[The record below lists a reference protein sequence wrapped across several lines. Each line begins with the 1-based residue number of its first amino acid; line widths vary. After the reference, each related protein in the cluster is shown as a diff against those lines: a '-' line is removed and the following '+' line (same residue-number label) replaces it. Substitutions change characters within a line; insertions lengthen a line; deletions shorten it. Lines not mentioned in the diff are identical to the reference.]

1 MQRYISRRLI
11 QMIIALFL
19 MSVIVFLLGRLSGD
33 PVSMLLSQYST
44 EEDRVRI
51 TEQLGLTKPILEQYG
66 IFIFNA
72 LKGDLGKSVA
82 GDNRPALTLILE
94 RFPASL
100 ELALVALII
109 SILIGIP
116 LGVLSAVKR
125 GSFLDASA
133 RLVAL
138 LGQSLPAFW
147 LGIVLMYFFSVK
159 LRLLPTSGYG
169 GIQHFILPAATMGL
183 FTVAAVTRLTR
194 SSMLEVLDSEYIKLA
209 RIKGVSEVIVIW
221 KHALRNSLMP
231 VITFM
236 GTFFATMITG
246 AVVIETV
253 FSWPGIGRLAYE
265 SILNRD
271 FPVMQG
277 VILFMTTLYIL
288 ANLIVDVL
296 YAWVDPRIRYTNE

>member
-1 MQRYISRRLI
+1 
-11 QMIIALFL
+11 MIIALFL

-51 TEQLGLTKPILEQYG
+51 TEQLGLNKPVLEQYG

-100 ELALVALII
+100 KLALVALFI

-125 GSFLDASA
+125 GSFLDALA
-133 RLVAL
+133 RLLAL

-169 GIQHFILPAATMGL
+169 GIRHFILPAATMGL

-209 RIKGVSEVIVIW
+209 RIKGVSEAIVIW
-221 KHALRNSLMP
+221 KHALRNSLLP

-296 YAWVDPRIRYTNE
+296 YAWVDPRIRFTNE

>member
-1 MQRYISRRLI
+1 MQRYIARRFI

-19 MSVIVFLLGRLSGD
+19 MSVIVFLLGRLTGD

-51 TEQLGLTKPILEQYG
+51 TEQLGLNKPILKQYG

-72 LKGDLGKSVA
+72 MQGDLGKSVA
-82 GDNRPALTLILE
+82 GDNRPALALILE
-94 RFPASL
+94 RFPTSL
-100 ELALVALII
+100 KLALVALII
-109 SILIGIP
+109 SILTGIP

-125 GSFLDASA
+125 GSFWDGFA
-133 RLVAL
+133 RLLAL

-147 LGIVLMYFFSVK
+147 LGIVLMYFISVK

-169 GIQHFILPAATMGL
+169 GIKHFILPAATMGL

-209 RIKGVSEVIVIW
+209 RIKGVSEAIVIW
-221 KHALRNSLMP
+221 KHALRNSLLP

-271 FPVMQG
+271 FPVMQA
-277 VILFMTTLYIL
+277 VILFMTTLYIM
-288 ANLIVDVL
+288 ANLIVDIL

>member
-1 MQRYISRRLI
+1 MQRYISRRLF

-19 MSVIVFLLGRLSGD
+19 MSVIVFLLGRLTGD
-33 PVSMLLSQYST
+33 PVSILLSQYST
-44 EEDRVRI
+44 EEDRIRI
-51 TEQLGLTKPILEQYG
+51 TEQLGLNKPVLEQYG

-82 GDNRPALTLILE
+82 GDNRPALALIFE

-100 ELALVALII
+100 KLALAALII
-109 SILIGIP
+109 SVLVGIP

-125 GSFLDASA
+125 GSFLDALA
-133 RLVAL
+133 RLLAL

-169 GIQHFILPAATMGL
+169 GIRHFILPAATMGL

-209 RIKGVSEVIVIW
+209 RIKGVSEAIVIW

-271 FPVMQG
+271 FPVMQA
-277 VILFMTTLYIL
+277 VILFMTTLYIM
-288 ANLIVDVL
+288 ANLIVDIL
-296 YAWVDPRIRYTNE
+296 YAWIDPRIRYTN

>member
-1 MQRYISRRLI
+1 MQRYISRRLF

-19 MSVIVFLLGRLSGD
+19 MSVIVFLLGRLTGD
-33 PVSMLLSQYST
+33 PVSILLSQYST
-44 EEDRVRI
+44 EEDRIRI
-51 TEQLGLTKPILEQYG
+51 TEQLGLNKPVLEQYG

-82 GDNRPALTLILE
+82 GDNRPALALILE

-100 ELALVALII
+100 KLALAALII
-109 SILIGIP
+109 SVLVGIP

-125 GSFLDASA
+125 GSFLDALA
-133 RLVAL
+133 RLLAL

-169 GIQHFILPAATMGL
+169 GIRHFILPAATMGL

-209 RIKGVSEVIVIW
+209 RIKGVSEAIVIW

-271 FPVMQG
+271 FPVMQA
-277 VILFMTTLYIL
+277 VILFMTTLYIM
-288 ANLIVDVL
+288 ANLIVDIL
-296 YAWVDPRIRYTNE
+296 YAWIDPRIRYTN

>member
-11 QMIIALFL
+11 QMLIALFL
-19 MSVIVFLLGRLSGD
+19 MSVIVFLLGRLTGD

-66 IFIFNA
+66 IFVFNA

-82 GDNRPALTLILE
+82 GDNRPALALILE

-100 ELALVALII
+100 KLALVALII

-133 RLVAL
+133 RLLAL

-209 RIKGVSEVIVIW
+209 RIKGVSEAIVIW

-265 SILNRD
+265 SISNRD
-271 FPVMQG
+271 FPVMQA

-288 ANLIVDVL
+288 ANLIVDIL
-296 YAWVDPRIRYTNE
+296 YAWVDPRIRYTKE

>member
-1 MQRYISRRLI
+1 
-11 QMIIALFL
+11 MIIALFL

-51 TEQLGLTKPILEQYG
+51 TEQLGLNKPVLEQYG

-100 ELALVALII
+100 KLALVALII

-209 RIKGVSEVIVIW
+209 RIKGVSEAIVIW

-271 FPVMQG
+271 FPVMQA
-277 VILFMTTLYIL
+277 VILFMTSLYIL

>member
-51 TEQLGLTKPILEQYG
+51 TEQLGLNKPVVEQYG

-82 GDNRPALTLILE
+82 GDNRPALALILE

-100 ELALVALII
+100 KLALVALFI

-125 GSFLDASA
+125 GSFLDALA
-133 RLVAL
+133 RLLAL

-209 RIKGVSEVIVIW
+209 RIKGVSETIVIW

>member
-11 QMIIALFL
+11 QMVIALFL
-19 MSVIVFLLGRLSGD
+19 MSVIVFLLGRLTGD

-51 TEQLGLTKPILEQYG
+51 TEELGLTKPILEQYG

-100 ELALVALII
+100 KLALVALII
-109 SILIGIP
+109 SILVGIP

-133 RLVAL
+133 RLLAL

-169 GIQHFILPAATMGL
+169 GIRYFILPAATMGL

-209 RIKGVSEVIVIW
+209 RIKGVSEAIVIW
-221 KHALRNSLMP
+221 KHALRNSLLP

-271 FPVMQG
+271 FPVMQA

-288 ANLIVDVL
+288 ANLIVDIL
-296 YAWVDPRIRYTNE
+296 YAWVDPRIRYTKE

>member
-51 TEQLGLTKPILEQYG
+51 AEQLGLNKPFVEQYG

-82 GDNRPALTLILE
+82 GDNRPALALILE

-100 ELALVALII
+100 KLALVALII

-209 RIKGVSEVIVIW
+209 RIKGVSEAIVIW

-271 FPVMQG
+271 FPVMQA

-288 ANLIVDVL
+288 ANLVVDVL
-296 YAWVDPRIRYTNE
+296 YAWVDPRIRYTSE

>member
-1 MQRYISRRLI
+1 
-11 QMIIALFL
+11 MIIALFL

-51 TEQLGLTKPILEQYG
+51 TEQLGLTKPVLEQYG

-82 GDNRPALTLILE
+82 GDNRPALALILE

-100 ELALVALII
+100 KLALVALII
-109 SILIGIP
+109 SVLIGIP

-169 GIQHFILPAATMGL
+169 GIRHFILPAATMGL

-209 RIKGVSEVIVIW
+209 RIKGVSEAIVIW

-231 VITFM
+231 VITYM

-246 AVVIETV
+246 AVVVETV

-271 FPVMQG
+271 FPVMQA
-277 VILFMTTLYIL
+277 VILFMTSLYIL

>member
-1 MQRYISRRLI
+1 MQRYISRRLV

-19 MSVIVFLLGRLSGD
+19 MSMIVFLLGRLTGD

-66 IFIFNA
+66 IFVINA
-72 LKGDLGKSVA
+72 LQGDLGKSVA
-82 GDNRPALTLILE
+82 GDNRPALALILE

-100 ELALVALII
+100 KLAMASLVI
-109 SILIGIP
+109 SVLIGIP
-116 LGVLSAVKR
+116 LGVLSAVRR
-125 GSFLDASA
+125 GSVWDGLA
-133 RLVAL
+133 RVLAL

-169 GIQHFILPAATMGL
+169 GIRHFILPAATMGL

-209 RIKGVSEVIVIW
+209 RIKGVSETIVIW
-221 KHALRNSLMP
+221 KHALKNSLMP
-231 VITFM
+231 VITYM

-288 ANLIVDVL
+288 ANLIVDIL

>member
-1 MQRYISRRLI
+1 
-11 QMIIALFL
+11 MIIALFL
-19 MSVIVFLLGRLSGD
+19 MSVIVFLLGRLTGD

-51 TEQLGLTKPILEQYG
+51 TEELGLNKPILEQYG

-100 ELALVALII
+100 KLALVALII

-125 GSFLDASA
+125 GSFLDALA
-133 RLVAL
+133 RLLAL

-169 GIQHFILPAATMGL
+169 GIRHFILPAATMGL

-209 RIKGVSEVIVIW
+209 RIKGVSEAIVIW

-288 ANLIVDVL
+288 ANLIVDIL
-296 YAWVDPRIRYTNE
+296 YAWVDPRIRYTKE

>member
-1 MQRYISRRLI
+1 M
-11 QMIIALFL
+11 MIALFL

-51 TEQLGLTKPILEQYG
+51 TEQLGLNKPVLEQYG

-100 ELALVALII
+100 KLALVALII

-125 GSFLDASA
+125 GSFLDALA
-133 RLVAL
+133 RLLAL

-169 GIQHFILPAATMGL
+169 GIRHFILPAATMGL

-288 ANLIVDVL
+288 ANLIVDIL
-296 YAWVDPRIRYTNE
+296 YAWIDPRIRYTNE

>member
-1 MQRYISRRLI
+1 
-11 QMIIALFL
+11 MIIALFL

-51 TEQLGLTKPILEQYG
+51 TEQLGLNKPILEQYG

-72 LKGDLGKSVA
+72 LQGDLGKSVA

-209 RIKGVSEVIVIW
+209 RIKGVSEAIVIW

-288 ANLIVDVL
+288 ANLIVDIL
-296 YAWVDPRIRYTNE
+296 YAWVDPRIRYTSE

>member
-1 MQRYISRRLI
+1 MQRYILRRFSQL
-11 QMIIALFL
+11 IIALFL
-19 MSVIVFLLGRLSGD
+19 MSVIVFLLGRLTGD
-33 PVSMLLSQYST
+33 PVSILLSQYST
-44 EEDRVRI
+44 QEDRVRI
-51 TEQLGLTKPILEQYG
+51 TEQLGLNKPVLEQYG
-66 IFIFNA
+66 IFILNA
-72 LKGDLGKSVA
+72 LKGDLGRSVA
-82 GDNRPALTLILE
+82 GDNRPALALILE

-100 ELALVALII
+100 ELALVALVI

-125 GSFLDASA
+125 GSFLDAFA
-133 RLVAL
+133 RLLAL

-169 GIQHFILPAATMGL
+169 GIRHFILPAATMGL

-194 SSMLEVLDSEYIKLA
+194 SSMLEVLGSEYIKLA
-209 RIKGVSEVIVIW
+209 RIKGVSEAIVIW
-221 KHALRNSLMP
+221 KHALRNSLIP

-236 GTFFATMITG
+236 GTFLATMITG

-265 SILNRD
+265 SILSRD
-271 FPVMQG
+271 FPVMQA

-288 ANLIVDVL
+288 ANLMVDIL
-296 YAWVDPRIRYTNE
+296 YAWVDPRIRYMKE

>member
-1 MQRYISRRLI
+1 
-11 QMIIALFL
+11 MIVALFL
-19 MSVIVFLLGRLSGD
+19 MSVIVFLLGRLTGD
-33 PVSMLLSQYST
+33 PVSILLSQYST

-51 TEQLGLTKPILEQYG
+51 TEQLGLNKPILKQYG

-72 LKGDLGKSVA
+72 MQGDLGKSVA
-82 GDNRPALTLILE
+82 GDNRPALALILE

-100 ELALVALII
+100 KLALVALVI

-125 GSFLDASA
+125 GSFWDGFA
-133 RLVAL
+133 RLLAL

-147 LGIVLMYFFSVK
+147 LGIVLMYFISVK

-169 GIQHFILPAATMGL
+169 GIRHFILPAATMGL

-209 RIKGVSEVIVIW
+209 RIKGVSEAIVIW
-221 KHALRNSLMP
+221 KHALRNSLLP

-271 FPVMQG
+271 FPVMQA

-288 ANLIVDVL
+288 ANLIVDIL

>member
-1 MQRYISRRLI
+1 
-11 QMIIALFL
+11 MIIALFL
-19 MSVIVFLLGRLSGD
+19 MSMIVFLLGRLTGD

-66 IFIFNA
+66 IFVINA
-72 LKGDLGKSVA
+72 LQGDLGKSVA
-82 GDNRPALTLILE
+82 GDNRPALALILE

-100 ELALVALII
+100 KLAMASLVI
-109 SILIGIP
+109 SVLIGIP
-116 LGVLSAVKR
+116 LGVLSAVRR
-125 GSFLDASA
+125 GSVWDGLA
-133 RLVAL
+133 RVLAL

-169 GIQHFILPAATMGL
+169 GIRHFILPAATMGL

-209 RIKGVSEVIVIW
+209 RIKGVSETIVIW
-221 KHALRNSLMP
+221 KHALKNSLMP
-231 VITFM
+231 VITYM

-288 ANLIVDVL
+288 ANLIVDIL

>member
-1 MQRYISRRLI
+1 M
-11 QMIIALFL
+11 MIALFL
-19 MSVIVFLLGRLSGD
+19 MSVIVFLLGRLTGD

-51 TEQLGLTKPILEQYG
+51 TERLGLNKPILEQYG

-72 LKGDLGKSVA
+72 LQGDLGKSVA
-82 GDNRPALTLILE
+82 GDNRPAVALILE

-100 ELALVALII
+100 KLALVALII

-125 GSFLDASA
+125 GSFLDALA
-133 RLVAL
+133 RLLAL

-147 LGIVLMYFFSVK
+147 LGIVLMYFISVK

-169 GIQHFILPAATMGL
+169 GIRHFILPAATMGL

-209 RIKGVSEVIVIW
+209 RIKGVSEAIVIW
-221 KHALRNSLMP
+221 KHALRNSLLP

-253 FSWPGIGRLAYE
+253 FSWPGIGRLAFE

-271 FPVMQG
+271 FPVMQA

-288 ANLIVDVL
+288 ANLIVDIL

>member
-1 MQRYISRRLI
+1 MQRYITRRLV

-209 RIKGVSEVIVIW
+209 RIKGVSEAIVIW
-221 KHALRNSLMP
+221 KHALKNSLMP
-231 VITFM
+231 VITYM

-288 ANLIVDVL
+288 ANLIVDIL

>member
-1 MQRYISRRLI
+1 M
-11 QMIIALFL
+11 IALFL
-19 MSVIVFLLGRLSGD
+19 MSVIVFLLGRLTGD

-51 TEQLGLTKPILEQYG
+51 TEQLGLNKPVIEQYG
-66 IFIFNA
+66 IFVFNA

-82 GDNRPALTLILE
+82 GDNRPALALILE

-100 ELALVALII
+100 KLALVALII

-133 RLVAL
+133 RLLAL

-209 RIKGVSEVIVIW
+209 RIKGVSEAIVIW

-265 SILNRD
+265 SISNRD
-271 FPVMQG
+271 FPVMQA

-288 ANLIVDVL
+288 ANLIVDIL
-296 YAWVDPRIRYTNE
+296 YAWVDPRIRYTKE

>member
-1 MQRYISRRLI
+1 
-11 QMIIALFL
+11 
-19 MSVIVFLLGRLSGD
+19 
-33 PVSMLLSQYST
+33 
-44 EEDRVRI
+44 
-51 TEQLGLTKPILEQYG
+51 
-66 IFIFNA
+66 
-72 LKGDLGKSVA
+72 VA
-82 GDNRPALTLILE
+82 GDNRPALALILE

-100 ELALVALII
+100 KLALVALFI

-125 GSFLDASA
+125 GSFLDALA
-133 RLVAL
+133 RLLAL

-169 GIQHFILPAATMGL
+169 GIRHFILPAATMGL

-209 RIKGVSEVIVIW
+209 RIKGVSETIVIW

-296 YAWVDPRIRYTNE
+296 YAWVDPRIRYTSE

>member
-51 TEQLGLTKPILEQYG
+51 TEQLGLNKPVVEQYG

-209 RIKGVSEVIVIW
+209 RIKGVSETIVIW

>member
-19 MSVIVFLLGRLSGD
+19 MSVIVFLLGRLTGD

-51 TEQLGLTKPILEQYG
+51 TEQLGLNKPVIEQYG
-66 IFIFNA
+66 IFVFNA

-82 GDNRPALTLILE
+82 GDNRPALALILE

-100 ELALVALII
+100 KLALVALII
-109 SILIGIP
+109 SIFIGIP
-116 LGVLSAVKR
+116 LGVLSAVRR

-133 RLVAL
+133 RLLAL

-169 GIQHFILPAATMGL
+169 GIRHFILPAATMGL

-209 RIKGVSEVIVIW
+209 RIKGVSEAIVIW

-271 FPVMQG
+271 FPVMQA
-277 VILFMTTLYIL
+277 VILFMTSLYIM

>member
-19 MSVIVFLLGRLSGD
+19 MSVIVFLLGRLTGD

-51 TEQLGLTKPILEQYG
+51 TEQLGLNKPVIEQYG

-82 GDNRPALTLILE
+82 GDNRPALALILE

-100 ELALVALII
+100 KLALAALII
-109 SILIGIP
+109 STLIGIP

-125 GSFLDASA
+125 GSFLDALA
-133 RLVAL
+133 RLIAL

-169 GIQHFILPAATMGL
+169 GVRYFILPAATMGL
-183 FTVAAVTRLTR
+183 FTVAAVTRLSR

-209 RIKGVSEVIVIW
+209 RIKGVSEAVVIW
-221 KHALRNSLMP
+221 KHALRNSLIP

-236 GTFFATMITG
+236 GSFFATMITG

-271 FPVMQG
+271 FPVMQA

-288 ANLIVDVL
+288 ANLIVDIL
-296 YAWVDPRIRYTNE
+296 YAWVDPRIRYTN

>member
-11 QMIIALFL
+11 QLMIALFL
-19 MSVIVFLLGRLSGD
+19 MSVIVFLLGRLTGD

-51 TEQLGLTKPILEQYG
+51 TEQLGLNKPVIEQYG
-66 IFIFNA
+66 IFVFNA

-82 GDNRPALTLILE
+82 GDNRPALALILE

-100 ELALVALII
+100 KLALVALII

-133 RLVAL
+133 RLLAL

-209 RIKGVSEVIVIW
+209 RIKGVSEAIVIW

-265 SILNRD
+265 SISNRD
-271 FPVMQG
+271 FPVMQA

-288 ANLIVDVL
+288 ANLIVDIL
-296 YAWVDPRIRYTNE
+296 YAWVDPRIRYTKE

>member
-1 MQRYISRRLI
+1 MQRYITRRLV

-209 RIKGVSEVIVIW
+209 RIKGVSEAIVIW

-271 FPVMQG
+271 FPVMQA
-277 VILFMTTLYIL
+277 VILFMTSLYIL
-288 ANLIVDVL
+288 ANLIVDIL
-296 YAWVDPRIRYTNE
+296 YAWVDPRIRYTSE

>member
-1 MQRYISRRLI
+1 
-11 QMIIALFL
+11 MIIALFL

-51 TEQLGLTKPILEQYG
+51 TEQLGLNKPILEQYG
-66 IFIFNA
+66 IFILNA
-72 LKGDLGKSVA
+72 LQGDLGKSVA

-100 ELALVALII
+100 KLALVALMI

-133 RLVAL
+133 RLIAL

-209 RIKGVSEVIVIW
+209 RIKGVSEAIVIW
-221 KHALRNSLMP
+221 KHALRNSLLP

-271 FPVMQG
+271 FPVMQA

-288 ANLIVDVL
+288 ANLMVDIL
-296 YAWVDPRIRYTNE
+296 YAWVDPRIRYANE

>member
-11 QMIIALFL
+11 QMMIALFL
-19 MSVIVFLLGRLSGD
+19 MSVIVFLLGRLTGD

-51 TEQLGLTKPILEQYG
+51 TEQLGLNKPVLEQYG
-66 IFIFNA
+66 IFMFNA

-100 ELALVALII
+100 KLALVALII

-125 GSFLDASA
+125 GSFVDALA
-133 RLVAL
+133 RLLAL

-147 LGIVLMYFFSVK
+147 LGIVFMYFFSVK

-169 GIQHFILPAATMGL
+169 GIRHFILPAATMGL

-209 RIKGVSEVIVIW
+209 RIKGVSEAIVIW

-277 VILFMTTLYIL
+277 VILFMTSLYIL
-288 ANLIVDVL
+288 ANLIVDIL